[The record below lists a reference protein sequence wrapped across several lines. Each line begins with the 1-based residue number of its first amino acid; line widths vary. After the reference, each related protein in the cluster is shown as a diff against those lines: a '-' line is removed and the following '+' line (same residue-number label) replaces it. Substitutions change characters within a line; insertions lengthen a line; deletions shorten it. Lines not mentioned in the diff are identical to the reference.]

1 MTQTTLPFAVEEA
14 TVADLQAAMS
24 SGALTAVQLVE
35 ALLQRIDA
43 LDRHG
48 PTLNSVIELNPDAM
62 AIATALDVERRAGRV
77 RGPLHGIP
85 FMVKDNIDSADK
97 MLTTAGSLA
106 MTTSMPAQ
114 DATVVRQLREAGAIL
129 LGKTN
134 LSEWAN
140 IRSTQSVSGWSGRGG
155 QTRNPYKLDHNP
167 CGSSSGSGVAVSAGF
182 VPVALGTE
190 TDGSIVCPA
199 HINGIVGIKPTVG
212 LTSRAGVIPIS
223 HSQDTVG
230 PMARTVADAAAFL
243 GVLTGVDPRDA
254 ATGASAGWSAA
265 DYTQF
270 LDPDALRGARIGVPR
285 TVYFGYDEDADA
297 IAKAALAVLRA
308 AGAEIVDP
316 VTLPSAE
323 EIRENKAELQV
334 LLYELKTDLAAYLA
348 TRVPHPDH
356 LDAVIPRSL
365 ADLIAYN
372 IAHADR
378 EMPHFGQELFE
389 QAVVKGP
396 LSDPAYLKASAD
408 ARRMGREEGVDAVLD
423 AYKLDALVAPT
434 GGPAWRTDYEA
445 GDAYGGGSSTHAA
458 IAGYPL
464 ITVPAGFAD
473 GLPVGLTFM
482 GRAYSESTLI
492 GLAYAFEQLT
502 QARRKPEFY
511 L

>member
-1 MTQTTLPFAVEEA
+1 MTARTLLIEPAEA
-14 TVADLQAAMS
+14 TIVELQKAMS
-24 SGALTAVQLVE
+24 SGVLTAVQLVE
-35 ALLQRIDA
+35 ALLQRIEA
-43 LDRHG
+43 LDRNG
-48 PTLNSVIELNPDAM
+48 PALNSVIECNPDALT
-62 AIATALDVERRAGRV
+62 IAAALDVERAAGYV
-77 RGPLHGIP
+77 RSPLHGIP

-140 IRSTQSVSGWSGRGG
+140 FRSDNSVSGWSGRGG
-155 QTRNPYKLDHNP
+155 QTRNPYRLDHNP
-167 CGSSSGSGVAVSAGF
+167 CGSSSGTGVAVSAGL

-212 LTSRAGVIPIS
+212 LTSRAGVIPIA

-230 PMARTVADAAAFL
+230 PMARSVADAAAFL
-243 GVLTGVDPRDA
+243 GALTGVDPRDP
-254 ATGASAGWSAA
+254 ATKTSAGHSCA

-270 LDPDALRGARIGVPR
+270 LDANALRGARIGIPR
-285 TVYFGYDEDADA
+285 SVYFGYDEDADA
-297 IAKAALAVLRA
+297 IAEAALAVLRA

-316 VTLPSAE
+316 VELPSAE
-323 EIRENKAELQV
+323 EIQESKAETQV
-334 LLYELKTDLAAYLA
+334 LLYELKADLAAYLA

-356 LDAVIPRSL
+356 PDAIIPRTL
-365 ADLIAYN
+365 ADLVAFN
-372 IAHADR
+372 VAHADR
-378 EMPHFGQELFE
+378 EMPYFGQELFE
-389 QAVVKGP
+389 QALVKGP
-396 LSDPAYLKASAD
+396 LTETAYLQASAD
-408 ARRMGREEGVDAVLD
+408 ARRMGREDGLDAVLD
-423 AYKLDALVAPT
+423 THHLDALVAPT
-434 GGPAWRTDYEA
+434 GGPAWRTDYEK
-445 GDAYGGGSSTHAA
+445 GDFSGGGSSTHAA

-464 ITVPAGFAD
+464 ITVPAGFVD

-482 GRAYSESTLI
+482 GRAYSEPTLI

-502 QARRKPEFY
+502 QARRKPDFR